1 MDSSLRRE
9 RIFIVLSLGGLVG
22 LAWLFLWRTAE
33 SMHAQAAG
41 EMTMPMG
48 GLDAAAILL
57 TFLMWIVMM
66 AGMMLPSAAPTIVLY
81 ASLVRKNA
89 ERSVALPAAWIFTGG
104 YLFAWA
110 GFAFAAALLQA
121 ALEHAGLLGSMS
133 MASTSRWL
141 SGALLI
147 AAGAYQ
153 LTPLKDLCLGKCR
166 DPVRFLMTHWRG
178 GAAGA
183 LRMGA
188 THGAY
193 CVGCCWMLMLL
204 LFAAGVMNLAWVAFI
219 AAFVLVEKL
228 LPAGRLSA
236 RFAGAALI
244 LAGLAVLAFAAVG

>member
-1 MDSSLRRE
+1 M
-9 RIFIVLSLGGLVG
+9 
-22 LAWLFLWRTAE
+22 
-33 SMHAQAAG
+33 
-41 EMTMPMG
+41 
-48 GLDAAAILL
+48 AAAV
-57 TFLMWIVMM
+57 LMFAMWWAMM

-81 ASLVRKNA
+81 AALVRKNA
-89 ERSVALPAAWIFTGG
+89 ERGAALPAAWMFTGG
-104 YLFAWA
+104 YLVAWA
-110 GFAFAAALLQA
+110 GFGLVAALLQA
-121 ALEHAGLLGSMS
+121 ALEHTGLLSSAS

-141 SGALLI
+141 SGALLV

-166 DPVRFLMTHWRG
+166 DPVRFFMTHWRG

-188 THGAY
+188 INGAY

-236 RFAGAALI
+236 RFAGVALI
-244 LAGLAVLAFAAVG
+244 LAGLVVLVLAAAG